1 MDKSNPDLDFAGIVR
16 TCRDM
21 IVKEENQPSRHQITH
36 GFNLL
41 ETGQQWNFGGSGF
54 KGDYYGAIR
63 YFRLYEKLGFPFGM
77 PMGFSSEVET
87 KTFMIERLLR
97 YYPKYA
103 LQWIV
108 RCCETK
114 TINALNRETLLH
126 IRREDACA
134 FFDKSIASCETG
146 LDQYAGRI
154 LQKRVLTCQLPILV
168 KLSVLLTQERV
179 ERVFNALCVVYRQH
193 SQKYDGKQVQTL
205 YDNLSGESLKRCQ
218 KKALEQPIMQSGEE
232 DFKMPYLLKDEIDY
246 SIEAGDIA
254 MTGLSSDVIKE
265 QQAAYKRLR
274 ILKRTKKDD
283 LTSSALD
290 MCINVWRTIPPL
302 SDDKLE
308 SFYEF
313 PAEENTM
320 SSIAASEL
328 NSFLDTDFTNE
339 NSSAFIDQYSVNSNV
354 IV

>member
-1 MDKSNPDLDFAGIVR
+1 MCIRDRIEVGQLRESQVMLRDLLKSVKRNILTSRYSAQLSSVRSAIELFLWRMDYMYSMDKSNPDLDFAGIVR

-114 TINALNRETLLH
+114 TINVLNRETLLH

-218 KKALEQPIMQSGEE
+218 KKALEQPIMQSGVREE
-232 DFKMPYLLKDEIDY
+232 VYIVHFWGIGEFDY
-246 SIEAGDIA
+246 SREAGEMA
-254 MTGLSSDVIKE
+254 VSGV
-265 QQAAYKRLR
+265 
-274 ILKRTKKDD
+274 
-283 LTSSALD
+283 
-290 MCINVWRTIPPL
+290 
-302 SDDKLE
+302 
-308 SFYEF
+308 
-313 PAEENTM
+313 
-320 SSIAASEL
+320 
-328 NSFLDTDFTNE
+328 
-339 NSSAFIDQYSVNSNV
+339 
-354 IV
+354 